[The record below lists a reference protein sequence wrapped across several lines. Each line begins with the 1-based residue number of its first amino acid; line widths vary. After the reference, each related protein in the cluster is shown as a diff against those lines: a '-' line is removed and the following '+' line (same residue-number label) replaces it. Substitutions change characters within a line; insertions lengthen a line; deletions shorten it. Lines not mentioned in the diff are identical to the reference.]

1 MKLHRR
7 RFLNLTMTAGA
18 LPASSRFG
26 WAQAYPSRP
35 ITMIVPFSAGGPT
48 DVVTRIVAEGMKA
61 SLGQTIIIENVA
73 GADGTIGVG
82 RAARA
87 APDGYTLSAGQLGT
101 HVLNGAIY
109 SLRYNLVEDFEPI
122 SLLGSNAYIL
132 ITNKT
137 FPAKDLRE
145 LIAWAKSNEDK
156 ASVGVASTTQRLL
169 AFYFQNLSGTK
180 LLFVPYRG
188 AAQVLQGV
196 VAGEIA
202 MAFDQ
207 PSSSLQQLRAGNT
220 RAYGVTS
227 KARLATLP
235 EIPTLDEAGLT
246 GFDLSGWN
254 AVWAPRG
261 TPKDVIAKVNAAVA
275 ASLAD
280 PGVRQRLADLG
291 QEIAPQNQQTPE
303 ALAAYQKAEIEKWW
317 PIVKASG
324 IKVE

>member
-109 SLRYNLVEDFEPI
+109 SLRYN
-122 SLLGSNAYIL
+122 
-132 ITNKT
+132 
-137 FPAKDLRE
+137 
-145 LIAWAKSNEDK
+145 
-156 ASVGVASTTQRLL
+156 
-169 AFYFQNLSGTK
+169 
-180 LLFVPYRG
+180 
-188 AAQVLQGV
+188 
-196 VAGEIA
+196 
-202 MAFDQ
+202 
-207 PSSSLQQLRAGNT
+207 
-220 RAYGVTS
+220 
-227 KARLATLP
+227 
-235 EIPTLDEAGLT
+235 
-246 GFDLSGWN
+246 
-254 AVWAPRG
+254 
-261 TPKDVIAKVNAAVA
+261 
-275 ASLAD
+275 
-280 PGVRQRLADLG
+280 
-291 QEIAPQNQQTPE
+291 
-303 ALAAYQKAEIEKWW
+303 
-317 PIVKASG
+317 
-324 IKVE
+324 